1 MLLVV
6 VLIPGYVVL
15 WAIWHFGFRNRDE
28 QGRRTGGSTPG
39 AVPPRHERA

>member
-28 QGRRTGGSTPG
+28 QGRRVNRRLDAG
-39 AVPPRHERA
+39 AVPPRHE